1 MHLHLN
7 SRRRPI
13 RQPANLAA
21 SQTLPTKEDFMKLF
35 YTPGACSL
43 SPHIALQEAGLPHEL
58 VKVDIRA
65 GKTATGDDFAKIN
78 PKGQIPALILDNGEM
93 LTEGSVIVQL
103 IADKAADKNLAPAN
117 GTMERYRLQEW
128 LNFIGTELHK
138 SFGPL
143 YNPALSDDAKAVFRD
158 RINGKLTYV
167 DGKLAGQDYVMGK
180 QFTVADGYLFTMLL
194 WAERMNID
202 LSAMKNLMAY
212 KARVAAR
219 PKVQAALAAEA
230 AAA

>member
-1 MHLHLN
+1 MAGDVN
-7 SRRRPI
+7 PPNGGSRRVKT
-13 RQPANLAA
+13 Q
-21 SQTLPTKEDFMKLF
+21 PTKEDFMKLF

-65 GKTATGDDFAKIN
+65 RKTATGDDFAKIN
-78 PKGQIPALILDNGEM
+78 PKGQVPALALDSGEL

-143 YNPALSDDAKAVFRD
+143 YNPALADDAKAVFRD
-158 RINGKLTYV
+158 RINSKFTYV

-194 WAERMNID
+194 WADRMNID
-202 LSAMKNLMAY
+202 ISTMKNLVAY

-219 PKVQAALAAEA
+219 PKVQAALAVEA